1 MQAKKAHQLLL
12 WGRGEETKRNSI
24 KFEGWIIHY
33 FHLIPLSLM
42 IIRNWPI
49 PDAFSRKHWELTLLQ
64 KYPYFRPS
72 LLKSIPNF
80 RQRGSNL
87 PMAKKRYSHW
97 ESILWKIP
105 RVINW
110 KLLTLSSPSQGTE
123 NWLRTRNF
131 TCNESTR
138 NIAFYGFIESNKYV
152 KQQVKSYSPQQ
163 NKFN

>member
-1 MQAKKAHQLLL
+1 MQAKNAHQLLL
-12 WGRGEETKRNSI
+12 WGKGEETKRNSI

-33 FHLIPLSLM
+33 FRLIPLSLM

-110 KLLTLSSPSQGTE
+110 KLLTLSSPSQGYWE
-123 NWLRTRNF
+123 LV
-131 TCNESTR
+131 
-138 NIAFYGFIESNKYV
+138 ANKEFHMPWKHKEYCLLWFHWI
-152 KQQVKSYSPQQ
+152 KQICQATS
-163 NKFN
+163 